1 MVHGLQWYFP
11 EGGSN
16 VGFNIAGLRHFVG
29 DTGLFREVVQN
40 SLDAR
45 HPDEDLVI
53 VELERMTLPVEDL
66 DGKGLLAALKRCLKS
81 KWLNTDEGR
90 EQFSEAVRVISEKT
104 IPVLSI
110 TDVNTTG
117 ASAESEPSD
126 VSKWEG
132 LTDSEGIAVGKGAM
146 SGGSY
151 GLGKHAPFSATPLR
165 TVLYS
170 TCYTDN
176 NGGVQRRFIG
186 RAMLVT
192 HKNVDGYKLSHNGYL
207 GNGREPLSD
216 DQVPDQFRMKTPG
229 TRVLIPG
236 WDWSS
241 TSGWGWDVGALD
253 VITEHYFY
261 AVLHGSLGV
270 TIEQKGGRGKGLS
283 CDTLDSSTLRPG
295 GAVYRLLEQI
305 HRTPRKRKTLRYV
318 TVSTQKPIA
327 TRYIPDVGDVDLRID
342 VDLESGRR
350 DLALVRHP
358 GVKITDI
365 AGNMGVANPRIP
377 YGWQNFTAVVS
388 ITPRDRSD
396 WVVRDCESPTHD
408 TIDVGRAG
416 SRARQQKARNA
427 LREMGEWIRDEIEK
441 VASSPPE
448 NQISESYELHKHGL
462 TITASGTDSTEDGNG
477 SQGQR
482 QLRLV
487 PDRVIKSAPQSAKST
502 VSGGPRQDTA
512 VDSDHGEEEEAP
524 RHVPEGGPTPEPN
537 PQPGPENE
545 VTPQRRVIRPTQYF
559 DLEPVFTPVS
569 DPYGNIATHS
579 LRVSL
584 CYPDQSQDLEIE
596 VRPVGEDGSRPT
608 LGLMEVVVG
617 AEPARIIRD
626 KQAFLLP
633 AARGDK
639 KTRENVVVKFN
650 EPIANR
656 SFMVSVSPVEPVA
669 TAEKG

>member
-1 MVHGLQWYFP
+1 MVSKLEWYFP

-45 HPDEDLVI
+45 HPDQDLAMVG
-53 VELERMTLPVEDL
+53 LERMTLPVEEL
-66 DGKGLLAALKRCLKS
+66 DGTGLLAALERCLKS

-90 EQFSEAVRVISEKT
+90 EQFTEAVDVISQRT

-117 ASAESEPSD
+117 ASGESTPGD

-132 LTDSEGIAVGKGAM
+132 LTDSEGIAVGKGTR

-170 TCYTDN
+170 TCYIDDD
-176 NGGVQRRFIG
+176 GCQHRRFIG

-192 HKNVDGYKLSHNGYL
+192 HMNEDGKQLSHNGYL

-216 DQVPDQFRMKTPG
+216 DHVPDQFQMNTPG

-236 WDWSS
+236 WDWDS
-241 TSGWGWDVGALD
+241 TSGQRWDVGALD
-253 VITEHYFY
+253 VIAEHYFY

-270 TIEQKGGRGKGLS
+270 TIEQKGRDSVS
-283 CDTLDSSTLRPG
+283 CDTLEASTLRPG
-295 GAVYRLLEQI
+295 GAVYKLLERT
-305 HRTPRKRKTLRYV
+305 HRTARKRKTLRYI
-318 TVSTQKPIA
+318 TVATQKPLA
-327 TRYIPDVGDVDLRID
+327 TRYIQDIGKVELRID
-342 VDLESGRR
+342 VDSESGRR

-365 AGNMGVANPRIP
+365 AGNMGAANPQIP

-388 ITPRDRSD
+388 ITPRAGTD

-408 TIDVGRAG
+408 TIDVERAG
-416 SRARQQKARNA
+416 SKDRQQKARSA
-427 LREMGEWIRDEIEK
+427 LQEMGEWIRDEIEE
-441 VASSPPE
+441 VASRAPE
-448 NQISESYELHKHGL
+448 HQISESYELHKHGL
-462 TITASGTDSTEDGNG
+462 TITSPEADTTGDGNG
-477 SQGQR
+477 RRGHR

-487 PDRVIKSAPQSAKST
+487 PDRVIQSAPPST
-502 VSGGPRQDTA
+502 NSTASGEPLQDTA
-512 VDSDHGEEEEAP
+512 VDSDHGEEEDAP
-524 RHVPEGGPTPEPN
+524 RHLPDSGPTP
-537 PQPGPENE
+537 PGPEPKPRPEND
-545 VTPQRRVIRPTQYF
+545 VRPQRRVIRSTQHF
-559 DLEPVFTPVS
+559 DLAPVFTPVS
-569 DPYGNIATHS
+569 DPYGNLATHS

-584 CYPDQSQDLEIE
+584 RYPDQPQDLEVE
-596 VRPVGEDGSRPT
+596 VHPVGEDGSRPK

-617 AEPARIIRD
+617 TEPARIMGD
-626 KQAFLLP
+626 KQTFVLP
-633 AARGDK
+633 AAGENTA
-639 KTRENVVVKFN
+639 TRETIVMKFN
-650 EPIANR
+650 EPIASR
-656 SFMVSVSPVEPVA
+656 SFMVSAFPHESVSE
-669 TAEKG
+669 EG